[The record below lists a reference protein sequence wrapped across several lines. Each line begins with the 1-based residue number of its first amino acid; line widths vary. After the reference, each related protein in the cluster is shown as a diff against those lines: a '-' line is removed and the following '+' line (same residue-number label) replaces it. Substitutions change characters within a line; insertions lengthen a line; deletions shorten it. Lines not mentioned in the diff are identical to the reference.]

1 MDARPKS
8 KPEFIFRIDLPMIDL
23 PMIDLTI
30 IDLTIIDLQF
40 FSNQK
45 RKKVQ

>member
-30 IDLTIIDLQF
+30 IDLQF